1 MNTIFHSARSP
12 NDLVRA
18 SGHVPA
24 SEAIECALDAI
35 YGQEPTARQREVFK
49 TISRARWP
57 SSAPNTVLVQKGRR
71 SMWTSTAGEILVKDA
86 LNPALDAYAPP
97 GARLHFLIVT
107 PLLAQGREAA
117 YAAKMA
123 LEGKANLGVRYEMRG
138 AGDSVEIRIA
148 APVFGTERIIAIR
161 SASDVA
167 GRGLAVPTL
176 IFDEA
181 AFLPSAAWHQVRD
194 EQIIASLLPATAQFG
209 DERRVVF
216 ITSPGAPGSHVH
228 KLYEKPPKGALLFDA
243 ATWTW
248 NPDLSREKCLEL
260 SNGDETQFAIEYGA
274 KRWGL
279 AGESWLDDSRCFASI
294 DRTGRLTPKGARPIP
309 GVVVVDPAN
318 VGGDESAFG
327 VGFAI
332 SRSISA
338 DKAPVR
344 ELVVEYLESWK
355 TSREH
360 PVTMERI
367 AERAAA
373 LSTAHGG
380 IPVVSTTGAS
390 SISLTT

>member
-1 MNTIFHSARSP
+1 MDRSP
-12 NDLVRA
+12 AEASQCPAPRA
-18 SGHVPA
+18 
-24 SEAIECALDAI
+24 E
-35 YGQEPTARQREVFK
+35 R
-49 TISRARWP
+49 RAR
-57 SSAPNTVLVQKGRR
+57 
-71 SMWTSTAGEILVKDA
+71 
-86 LNPALDAYAPP
+86 
-97 GARLHFLIVT
+97 T
-107 PLLAQGREAA
+107 P
-117 YAAKMA
+117 
-123 LEGKANLGVRYEMRG
+123 
-138 AGDSVEIRIA
+138 I
-148 APVFGTERIIAIR
+148 
-161 SASDVA
+161 A
-167 GRGLAVPTL
+167 GRVKSVRNNAGPRDYGPTV
-176 IFDEA
+176 IVE
-181 AFLPSAAWHQVRD
+181 HQVRD

-260 SNGDETQFAIEYGA
+260 SNGDIEYGA

-294 DRTGRLTPKGARPIP
+294 DRTGRLTPKGARPNP